1 MNILSKKY
9 RKYWIQFLSK
19 RSLFTAITYS
29 LLLFSIVSSET
40 LNTIEWLYLE
50 IYNATLLYIIMNMIL
65 FSKDI
70 LQTSSDLLFSN
81 ELIEILVIIVF
92 SAILIISLYLS
103 KDSINAFGISK
114 MIVKVNA
121 TFVIL
126 ISLFMSRITRPIL
139 N

>member
-1 MNILSKKY
+1 MNIMSKKY

-70 LQTSSDLLFSN
+70 LQTRSDLLFSN
-81 ELIEILVIIVF
+81 ELIEILIIIVF
-92 SAILIISLYLS
+92 AAILIISLYLS

>member
-1 MNILSKKY
+1 MSKKY

-70 LQTSSDLLFSN
+70 LQTRSDLLFSN
-81 ELIEILVIIVF
+81 ELIEILIIIVF
-92 SAILIISLYLS
+92 AAILIISLYLS